1 MKGRK
6 PTEELVNL
14 RLGKDRGHKL
24 YTLMPLTAYKIQS
37 LKIYVTIYFSKMY
50 TLITSSPLTST
61 LWGQQ
66 RNGSSPYFRWG
77 SWHGEGKYAL
87 WEWRSLDDS
96 KVSAGMSSPF
106 SSVSVS
112 TDHTTGWILILYS
125 LGQTWTSTYSQCR
138 NVTSK
143 PNSNSGI

>member
-6 PTEELVNL
+6 PTKELVNL
-14 RLGKDRGHKL
+14 RPGKDRGHKL

-37 LKIYVTIYFSKMY
+37 LKIYVTIYFLKMY
-50 TLITSSPLTST
+50 TIITSSPLTST

-66 RNGSSPYFRWG
+66 RNGSSPPYFRWG
-77 SWHGEGKYAL
+77 SWHREGKYAL
-87 WEWRSLDDS
+87 WKWRSLDDS
-96 KVSAGMSSPF
+96 KVSAGTSSPF

-112 TDHTTGWILILYS
+112 TDHATGRILILYS

-143 PNSNSGI
+143 PNSK